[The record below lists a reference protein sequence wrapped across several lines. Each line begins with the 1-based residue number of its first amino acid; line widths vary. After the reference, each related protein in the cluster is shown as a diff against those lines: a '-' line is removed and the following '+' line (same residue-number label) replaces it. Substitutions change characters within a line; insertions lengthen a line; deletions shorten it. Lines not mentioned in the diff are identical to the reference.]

1 MNGTFRSL
9 PSVDQVLGDSRV
21 KELVANYSRIVVL
34 DLVRNQLAKERE
46 FISNGGQAIDFD
58 SLVSAIKDM
67 AQNKWGQWPSEV
79 INGTGVIL
87 HTNLGRA
94 PLSHNSVKSI
104 ERSALTY
111 TDLELSLSTGKRD
124 SRQTHVTELICQ
136 LTGAEKALVV
146 NNNASAVLLALSAIA
161 HGKEVII
168 SRGEA
173 VEIGGGFR
181 IPDVLRQSGADLI
194 EVGTTNRTYI
204 NDYRNAVTERTA
216 AILSVHSSNF
226 KVVGFTHLPKL
237 RDLVELGNS
246 VGIPVIHDL
255 GSGCL
260 IDTLQ
265 FGLSH
270 EPMPQESIRAGVDMG
285 FFSGDKLLGGPQSGI
300 IIGKT
305 RYVSDIARH
314 PLARA
319 IRIDKLNLAALN
331 ETLLHYIRGE
341 ALDKVPVWSMIAA
354 SRDILKARVQK
365 WKNGLG
371 NLTSIEESVST
382 IGGGS
387 LPDQTLPSWV
397 LAIDS
402 KGFAG
407 RGNELARRLRLLRP
421 AIIGRI
427 ENEKILIDS
436 RTVLPGQDVQL
447 VDGVMKVLN

>member
-1 MNGTFRSL
+1 MSEKFRSL
-9 PSVDQVLGDSRV
+9 PSVDQVLSDSRV
-21 KELVANYSRIVVL
+21 QNLVSIYSRKSVL
-34 DLVRNQLAKERE
+34 DLIRNQLMKERE
-46 FISNGGQAIDFD
+46 FISNGGLPTDFD
-58 SLVSAIKDM
+58 NLISIIMRTAHS
-67 AQNKWGQWPSEV
+67 KWRQWPSEV

-94 PLSHNSVKSI
+94 PLSDSSVKSI

-111 TDLELSLSTGKRD
+111 TDLELSLTTGKRE
-124 SRQTHVTELICQ
+124 SRQRNVSELISQ
-136 LTGAEKALVV
+136 LTGAEQALVV
-146 NNNASAVLLALSAIA
+146 NNNASAVLLALSSIA

-181 IPDVLRQSGADLI
+181 IPDVLRQSGADLV

-204 NDYRNAVTERTA
+204 DDYKNAVTERTA
-216 AILSVHSSNF
+216 AILAVHSSNF
-226 KVVGFTHLPKL
+226 KVVGFTHFPDLKH
-237 RDLVELGNS
+237 LVELGN
-246 VGIPVIHDL
+246 VERIPVIHDL

-260 IDTLQ
+260 IETLQ

-270 EPMPQESIRAGVDMG
+270 EPMPQESIRSGVDLG
-285 FFSGDKLLGGPQSGI
+285 FFSGDKLLGGPQAGI

-305 RYVSDIARH
+305 RYITAIAKH

-319 IRIDKLNLAALN
+319 VRIDKLNLAALH

-341 ALDKVPVWSMIAA
+341 ALHKIPVWSMISA
-354 SRDILKARVQK
+354 SIPALKSRVQR
-365 WKNGLG
+365 WKKTLG
-371 NLTSIEESVST
+371 DLTSIEKSFST

-397 LAIDS
+397 LVIDC

-407 RGNELARRLRLLRP
+407 GADELASRLRQLNP
-421 AIIGRI
+421 AVIGRI
-427 ENEKILIDS
+427 EDGRVLIDS
-436 RTVLPGQDVQL
+436 RTVLPGQDDQL
-447 VDGVMKVLN
+447 VNGVIKVLN